1 MQWNTVATN
10 NCNAANSVLAHG
22 FILLNRSFGFVAFGA
37 AATFEDVDE
46 VSEAALLVRGLRA
59 GAVVERVRVVFDV
72 LVAALGV
79 VLLRLAVLEADFD
92 VFDTFS

>member
-1 MQWNTVATN
+1 
-10 NCNAANSVLAHG
+10 
-22 FILLNRSFGFVAFGA
+22 
-37 AATFEDVDE
+37 
-46 VSEAALLVRGLRA
+46 GLRA

>member
-1 MQWNTVATN
+1 MV
-10 NCNAANSVLAHG
+10 
-22 FILLNRSFGFVAFGA
+22 FVAFGA

>member
-1 MQWNTVATN
+1 M
-10 NCNAANSVLAHG
+10 
-22 FILLNRSFGFVAFGA
+22 NRSFGFVAFGA

-59 GAVVERVRVVFDV
+59 GAVVERVRIVFDV

-92 VFDTFS
+92 VFDTFPEQNSRLLDFLELFCS